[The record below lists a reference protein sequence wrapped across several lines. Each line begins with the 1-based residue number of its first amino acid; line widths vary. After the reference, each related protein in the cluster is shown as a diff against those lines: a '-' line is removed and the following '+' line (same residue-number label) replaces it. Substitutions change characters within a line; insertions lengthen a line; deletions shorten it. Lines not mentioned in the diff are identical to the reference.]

1 MESAQETYNALE
13 ELLNNEVAFKEVV
26 KSVFES
32 IDTDHSGSLEK
43 GEITQFIQTICGEM
57 DIKKLP
63 GNDSVEQ
70 VFKEIDTDHS
80 NNISQGEL
88 GVFLKTIFLEQK
100 KQLAKQLGK

>member
-1 MESAQETYNALE
+1 MESVQETYDALTAILSDE
-13 ELLNNEVAFKEVV
+13 KTFNEVVE
-26 KSVFES
+26 SVFKS
-32 IDTDHSGSLEK
+32 IDKDNSGTLEK
-43 GEITQFIQTICGEM
+43 KEIEEFISTICGEM
-57 DIKKLP
+57 NIKKLP
-63 GNDSVEQ
+63 GSDSVEQ